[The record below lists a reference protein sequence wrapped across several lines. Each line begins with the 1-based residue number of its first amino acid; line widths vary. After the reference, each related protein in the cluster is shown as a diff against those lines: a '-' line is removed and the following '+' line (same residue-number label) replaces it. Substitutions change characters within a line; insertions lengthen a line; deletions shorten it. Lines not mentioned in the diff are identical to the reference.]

1 MARIKLEMPSQFVFT
16 AMLPIR
22 ITDLNYG
29 NHVGNDSVL
38 SLLHEARVQ
47 FLHWAGYTELDLA
60 GVGLIMAD
68 VAIEFRQEIFY
79 GDSLEV
85 KMVAGEFSRVGFDI
99 YYRLEKCNQEGKVLA
114 VQAKTGMVCF
124 DYAMKKVTGV
134 PAGVAAM
141 LGGDGTV

>member
-1 MARIKLEMPSQFVFT
+1 MARIKLEMPTQFVFS
-16 AMLPIR
+16 ANLPIR

-47 FLHWAGYTELDLA
+47 FLQWAGYSELDLA

-79 GDSLEV
+79 GDRLEV
-85 KMVAGEFSRVGFDI
+85 KMVAGDFTRVGFDI
-99 YYRLEKCNQEGKVLA
+99 YYRIEKYNKEGNALA

-124 DYAMKKVTGV
+124 DYTKKKVTAV
-134 PAGVAAM
+134 PEAVATK
-141 LGGDGTV
+141 LGGAEKV